1 MNVTAAESVISD
13 PGTRSFKVRQTLMIA
28 VPVAVLCA
36 LQYSQSGVQPS
47 PVATLL
53 ILLVV
58 GLLVTYTVRRKFW
71 FLADEVVIDDL
82 ALNARRGGLQVSL
95 NRADIDDIV
104 AVPYN
109 LRHAVALRLRSSVS
123 PFGARVVF
131 LPLGWR
137 NSTREQV
144 EQLVALLKSRLG
156 S

>member
-1 MNVTAAESVISD
+1 MNHDESVISD
-13 PGTRSFKVRQTLMIA
+13 PGTHSFKLRQTLMIA

-36 LQYSQSGVQPS
+36 LQYSRNGVQPR
-47 PVATLL
+47 PVASLL

-71 FLADEVVIDDL
+71 FLADEVALDDV
-82 ALNARRGGLQVSL
+82 ALSARRGGLRVSL
-95 NRADIDDIV
+95 DPADIDDIV

-109 LRHAVALRLRSSVS
+109 LRHAVALRLRSSVA

-137 NSTREQV
+137 HSTREQV

-156 S
+156 A